1 MKPRVEAQ
9 QDVLAAMPRLP
20 AVHVPLDLAKGLV
33 LAEPVVAP
41 HDVPPFPN
49 SAMDGY
55 AVRADDIT
63 TVPAT
68 LRVVDELA
76 AGSVSQVIVEPGT
89 AVEIMTGAPMPAGA
103 DTVVEVEVT
112 SRDGDRV
119 TIGETRQVG
128 ANVRPAGGDMRA
140 GDLVFEAGERLS
152 AVHLGVLASLGVVEP
167 YVSTRPVVAVVS
179 TGDELLPPN
188 SPVPPPGKIRDANR
202 ASLIGLLGDLGV
214 DTIDGGIVGD
224 DEDALRATLLEL
236 AMRADV
242 VVTSG
247 GVSMGVFD
255 YVKQVLA
262 DLGEIAF
269 WKVAMQPGKPF
280 AFGRIGDTPLFG
292 LPGNPVSSVVS
303 FEQFVRPALL
313 QMMGARTVFRPRTWA
328 VMGERVKTNPAKDVF
343 LRVQTRMEDG
353 LTVAV
358 RSGGQSSNVLS
369 ALAHADA
376 LAIVPVGTGVVEP
389 GDPVMLE
396 LFRCEGSR

>member
-1 MKPRVEAQ
+1 MKPRIEAQ
-9 QDVLAAMPRLP
+9 QEVLEAMPRLP
-20 AVHVPLDLAKGLV
+20 AVHVPLEAAKGLV

-55 AVRADDIT
+55 ALRAEDVA

-68 LRVVDELA
+68 LRVIDELP
-76 AGSVSQVIVEPGT
+76 AGSVSAAVVEPGT

-112 SRDGDRV
+112 TRDGDRV
-119 TIGETRQVG
+119 TIGETRPVG
-128 ANVRPAGGDMRA
+128 ANVRPAGGDMRS

-152 AVHLGVLASLGVVEP
+152 AVHLGVLAALGVVEP

-179 TGDELLPPN
+179 TGDELLPPTAA
-188 SPVPPPGKIRDANR
+188 VPPPGKIRDANR
-202 ASLIGLLGDLGV
+202 SSLIGLLDDLGV

-224 DEDALRATLLEL
+224 DEEALRSTLLEL
-236 AMRADV
+236 GMRADAV
-242 VVTSG
+242 ITSG

-255 YVKQVLA
+255 YVKKVLA

-280 AFGRIGDTPLFG
+280 AFGHIGDTPLFG

-313 QMMGARTVFRPRTWA
+313 KMMGARTVFRPRTWA
-328 VMGERVKTNPAKDVF
+328 VMGERVSTNPAKDVF
-343 LRVQTRMEDG
+343 LRVETRLEDG

-369 ALAHADA
+369 ALSHADA
-376 LAIVPVGTGVVEP
+376 LAVVPVGAGVLEP
-389 GDPVMLE
+389 GDPVLLE
-396 LFRCEGSR
+396 LFRCEGAR